1 MENEVNNNTTV
12 ANEVNNNATL
22 DIKTNNLDNAPK
34 KKSGIV
40 KIIIIIVL
48 ALILVGGGVFA
59 AIKLTSKKDNKK
71 ETKEIDRVAVY
82 NNAVSSTFGKI
93 NGLVDDFDAVQSK
106 FQIGDKPLYFK
117 GDIKVDSSLFKSEE
131 IGIDITKYKLDL
143 GLGLDSKQQKILLNA
158 GLNDALNA
166 KLYYSNNKVYLISDV
181 LDNPVDI
188 TSEITSEMGISSF
201 EDLSVSFS
209 EVNDIEKYNL
219 DDQIKEIS
227 KTFEQIIIES
237 IDEDK
242 IETEESSYEV
252 NGEKVDATKLTLTID
267 EEKLKETIKKLID
280 KLENDEELISTLASI
295 TEVSETEIKEMFEDI
310 DTDDIS
316 FEEKIYI
323 SVYVP
328 KNSEEATGLSIK
340 VDDEE
345 FLSFY
350 TYNGSLNLTI
360 YDGEDEMTLKTEKK
374 DNGTSFSLKLEEEE
388 LFSGVVRELSD
399 KKIDF
404 DITLNDDEDKMTLSI
419 YTTTDEKESSVS
431 GEYNYKLTINED
443 YISASGKYSLESKDS
458 LENVDVSNAVLA
470 ENVDSEK
477 VLTNIQNKIASN
489 NDLKLLFE
497 LISAA

>member
-1 MENEVNNNTTV
+1 MENEVKNNTTV

-22 DIKTNNLDNAPK
+22 DITTNNLNNAPK
-34 KKSGIV
+34 KKSGIA

-117 GDIKVDSSLFKSEE
+117 GDIKVDSNIFKSED
-131 IGIDITKYKLDL
+131 IGFDITKYKLDL
-143 GLGLDSKQQKILLNA
+143 ELGLDSKNNKMLLDA
-158 GLNDALNA
+158 GLNDTLNA

-188 TSEITSEMGISSF
+188 TKEITSEMGITNF
-201 EDLSVSFS
+201 EDLSISFS
-209 EVNDIEKYNL
+209 EVNEMEKYNI

-227 KTFEQIIIES
+227 KSFEQIIIES

-340 VDDEE
+340 VDDKE

-360 YDGEDEMTLKTEKK
+360 NDGEDDLILNTVKK
-374 DNGTSFSLKLEEEE
+374 DNGTNFSLKINDKEIL
-388 LFSGVVRELSD
+388 SGIARELSD

-404 DITLNDDEDKMTLSI
+404 DITLNDDEDKITLSI

-458 LENVDVSNAVLA
+458 LDNVDVSNAVLA
-470 ENVDSEK
+470 ESVDSEK

-489 NDLKLLFE
+489 NDLKALFE
-497 LISAA
+497 SLSTA